1 MLYQTEFGNHFYF
14 SHKIGNADVKQ
25 NPANYAEHMHQ
36 EYELLYF
43 VRGEG
48 QLVLEQRVYAM
59 KPGYLMLIRPGEHH
73 QIQVNEMSAYER
85 IIVNFSPENF
95 PEVLLTALGECAN
108 MYDAL
113 GTPLGEMLIRL
124 DTHYMTA
131 SGEMRNELMK
141 AALTEI
147 LIYLCYSD
155 RKILSADMLS
165 ENLEQVL
172 TYINENL
179 TRIHSLDDITGS
191 MHMSKSCLCKLF
203 TDCMHVPIMSY
214 VRTKKC
220 MLARSMIQRGE
231 KPMDIYEKCGFKSY
245 SAFFRA
251 YLKAN
256 EQSPTENRRRE
267 RKG

>member
-1 MLYQTEFGNHFYF
+1 MLFQMEFGNCYYF
-14 SHKIGNADVKQ
+14 SHKVGNEDVKL

-43 VRGEG
+43 IRGEG

-73 QIQVNEMSAYER
+73 QIQIGEMSGYER
-85 IIVNFSPENF
+85 IIVNFSSDNIPQTI
-95 PEVLLTALGECAN
+95 LTGLDQCAN
-108 MYDAL
+108 MYDA
-113 GTPLGEMLIRL
+113 GSTPLAEMLLRL
-124 DTHYMTA
+124 DAHYQTA
-131 SGEMRNELMK
+131 RGEMREELMK

-147 LIYLCYSD
+147 LVYLCYCD
-155 RKILSADMLS
+155 RRILPADMLS
-165 ENLEQVL
+165 ESLEQAL

-179 TRIHSLDDITGS
+179 TAIHSLDDITLG

-203 TDCMHVPIMSY
+203 TDYMHVPIMSY

-220 MLARSMIQRGE
+220 MLARNLIQRGE
-231 KPMDIYEKCGFKSY
+231 KPMDVYKKCGFCSY
-245 SAFFRA
+245 SSFFRA
-251 YLKAN
+251 YCKAN

-267 RKG
+267 RRA